1 MSDVTIFKDS
11 TAIASSA
18 PRKSAM
24 SQILKSSITTRRI
37 QTNTNGTFR
46 RLLNGDQMGDAVR
59 GEIDVIIVGALSDIS
74 RVYYKEKY
82 DPSKEAT
89 LPNCWSNLGDKP
101 EEASSDPQSSTCI
114 SCPQNIKGSSDT
126 GGRACRFQ
134 RRVALLLANDPSGD
148 VYQFNIPAK
157 SLFGKGSGN
166 THPFESYVKFLR
178 ANNEAA
184 DTVITTISY
193 NLNADSME
201 LLFTPVRSLSDE
213 EYNLVVAAQEKPETK
228 RYIELTVAQVDK
240 VEKAPSMAEAA
251 PSTAATTIEEPKA
264 RKKKKTTASKA
275 EPTKELADIVEE
287 WE

>member
-1 MSDVTIFKDS
+1 MGDVTIFKDS
-11 TAIASSA
+11 TAIASAA
-18 PRKSAM
+18 PRQSAL
-24 SQILKSSITTRRI
+24 SQILKSTITTRRI

-46 RLLNGDQMGDAVR
+46 RLLNGEQMGDAVR

-82 DPSKEAT
+82 DPNKEAT

-101 EEASSDPQSSTCI
+101 EEAASDPQSATCV
-114 SCPQNIKGSSDT
+114 SCPQNIKGSADT

-134 RRVALLLANDPSGD
+134 RRVALLLANDTSGD

-166 THPFESYVKFLR
+166 THPFEGYIKFLR

-213 EYNLVVAAQEKPETK
+213 EYSLVVAAQEKPETK
-228 RYIELTVAQVDK
+228 RYTELTVAQADK
-240 VEKAPSMAEAA
+240 VEKAPEIIEAK
-251 PSTAATTIEEPKA
+251 PIEEPKA
-264 RKKKKTTASKA
+264 RKKKKTTASKT
-275 EPTKELADIVEE
+275 EPDKELADIVKE